1 MTSPDA
7 AAPATLPPLD
17 ANGVPDFTVH
27 RQSITFRVDDDV
39 FQAPPTIGGFQLRKL
54 GELHGE
60 FSTIT
65 DFLSESARLITIV
78 AEIMKVLIPG
88 PQGRLFAAR
97 MMSDGNPG
105 DPEADPPVPPSP
117 KPIGLMDQAMPIMYF
132 MLEKYGLRPTVPS
145 LPSAPGSTDG
155 QTDGRSDGTSS
166 TAGASAA
173 ESTT

>member
-7 AAPATLPPLD
+7 AAPAALPPLD

-27 RQSITFRVDDDV
+27 REPISFRVDDDV
-39 FQAPPTIGGFQLRKL
+39 FQAPPIIGGFQLRKL

-65 DFLSESARLITIV
+65 DFAAESDRLVTLV
-78 AEIMKVLIPG
+78 AEMFKVLIPG
-88 PQGRLFAAR
+88 GGGQLFAAR
-97 MMSDGNPG
+97 MMSDGA
-105 DPEADPPVPPSP
+105 PESP
-117 KPIGLMDQAMPIMYF
+117 KPIGLMDQAMPVMYF
-132 MLEKYGLRPTVPS
+132 LLEKYGLRPTVPS